1 LGARILLHSSFT
13 PFVVTFLHCVF
24 NSDTDDLNLLRRVL
38 ETLQEIAETYDR
50 IDRQYN
56 LCKALYRIAEALL
69 EQNQSAGQMPA
80 SIVPGDKTLNIPL
93 QLTTADNWGVF
104 DSMVEGWDAQCFGQ
118 QSLMLDNCI

>member
-1 LGARILLHSSFT
+1 MLHSSFT

-24 NSDTDDLNLLRRVL
+24 NSDTDDLNLLKSVL
-38 ETLQEIAETYDR
+38 ETLQEIAETSDR
-50 IDRQYN
+50 IERQYS

-69 EQNQSAGQMPA
+69 EPSQTAGQMAA
-80 SIVPGDKTLNIPL
+80 SMGSSDKTLNIPL

-104 DSMVEGWDAQCFGQ
+104 DSMVEGWDAQYFGQ